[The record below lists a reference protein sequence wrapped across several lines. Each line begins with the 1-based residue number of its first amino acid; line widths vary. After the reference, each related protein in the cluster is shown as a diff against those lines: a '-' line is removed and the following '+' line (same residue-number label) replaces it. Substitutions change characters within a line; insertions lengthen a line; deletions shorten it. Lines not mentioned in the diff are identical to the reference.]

1 MKAEQTRCPAGS
13 RASMGR
19 GNLAGNRPEV
29 SATMPAQAT
38 GSADAWAGSRI
49 RVLHVDGPERVA
61 ARLQGVQAGSRFV

>member
-1 MKAEQTRCPAGS
+1 
-13 RASMGR
+13 
-19 GNLAGNRPEV
+19 
-29 SATMPAQAT
+29 MPAQAT